1 LTAESMMHPGVK
13 EQLMYVFP
21 QLNLSFAVYL
31 LFPSVFL
38 ATIIP
43 NQLKRNTFINPRA
56 RSENPRYRRP
66 SRAVLSFETKEF
78 GLSLFLHMYKSVS
91 SVVPS
96 SSGLGEQRSFYLVL
110 LVDRGPTTS
119 RDRST
124 FFRSNAVTLDWLKAR
139 KQTSFF
145 FLLTY
150 LNGGVLV
157 CRLVFGLLLLTKGY
171 YTNTLL
177 VPGPYMLAK
186 FPMKSKPWPF
196 TKPFLLP
203 LFPHP
208 PTPVSQHSQ
217 HPKL

>member
-1 LTAESMMHPGVK
+1 M

-31 LFPSVFL
+31 LFLSVFL

-43 NQLKRNTFINPRA
+43 NQPMRNTFINPRA
-56 RSENPRYRRP
+56 RSENPRYRRS
-66 SRAVLSFETKEF
+66 SRVVLSFETKEF
-78 GLSLFLHMYKSVS
+78 DLSLFLHMYKSVS

-96 SSGLGEQRSFYLVL
+96 SSGLGGQRSFYLVL
-110 LVDRGPTTS
+110 LIDRGPTTS
-119 RDRST
+119 RNRST

-145 FLLTY
+145 FLLIY

-157 CRLVFGLLLLTKGY
+157 CRLVFGLLPLLAKGY

-177 VPGPYMLAK
+177 VPGPLICWR
-186 FPMKSKPWPF
+186 SS
-196 TKPFLLP
+196 L
-203 LFPHP
+203 
-208 PTPVSQHSQ
+208 
-217 HPKL
+217 